1 MTKIS
6 TIKINDFSKLKASV
20 DWSFKD
26 ATRKDTTR
34 YSHSY
39 HRYPAKFIPHI
50 VEKLVNTH
58 TNAGD
63 VVFDPFGGCGTTM
76 VESKLLGR
84 KSIGCDINPVAQF
97 IADVKVTPISPK
109 KLHEEYLL
117 LEKRLSAKSRKNNNA
132 LKYLNNQRIV
142 YWFDRQ
148 TILSL
153 ANIYTEIKKTKNR
166 RMRRFFLCAFSQILK
181 NCSRWLMQSIK
192 PTLDKEKIPP
202 SPKQIF
208 LQHVRSMIKKNETY
222 YTELKTKGNLKVPSH
237 VSRRDATKK
246 YNIKTNSVDLIVTSP
261 PYVTSYEYADLH
273 QLTLLWF
280 GADRN
285 EFPGW
290 NNFSKDFTL
299 FRKKFIGTSSK
310 KGRKGETGSEI
321 ANQIILSIF
330 EVDKSLSKGVANYF
344 LDMNKAFREMSRVLN
359 RGKKICVVIGNTELK
374 GVKILNAEV
383 AMEQLL
389 GLGFKK
395 VSIIK
400 REVPNKMI
408 TPWRDSVTGKFTGL
422 DNPTKK
428 RAYQYEYI
436 IVMKKPK

>member
-1 MTKIS
+1 
-6 TIKINDFSKLKASV
+6 
-20 DWSFKD
+20 
-26 ATRKDTTR
+26 
-34 YSHSY
+34 
-39 HRYPAKFIPHI
+39 
-50 VEKLVNTH
+50 
-58 TNAGD
+58 
-63 VVFDPFGGCGTTM
+63 
-76 VESKLLGR
+76 
-84 KSIGCDINPVAQF
+84 
-97 IADVKVTPISPK
+97 
-109 KLHEEYLL
+109 
-117 LEKRLSAKSRKNNNA
+117 
-132 LKYLNNQRIV
+132 
-142 YWFDRQ
+142 
-148 TILSL
+148 
-153 ANIYTEIKKTKNR
+153 
-166 RMRRFFLCAFSQILK
+166 
-181 NCSRWLMQSIK
+181 MQSIK